1 MNLSLNEMNESHFL
15 IVMVF
20 ILLMVSILTPVSAA
34 STDIKIPTS
43 GSVMYPGFVV
53 TDGHLIAT
61 AASGSTDL
69 KLYNTDGSFYK
80 SVSVTND
87 QRQYDALTLSEGSLY
102 YSLYDPAEPGYFRNE
117 TVYEYNLTTG
127 EKRLIYVTDG
137 PQQQV
142 TKIVAYG
149 DHVVMR
155 GGVNDRKLIL
165 YTKSTGSVTTIFTS
179 HDWIEGLAI
188 DGDRIMWGCDRVDKE
203 PGREIHVYT
212 ISKGTD
218 YIIPESKSIKTWGYG
233 DISGDRVVW
242 DIATNDPNT
251 STGHPD
257 LISAG
262 DTIQLTNLSTG
273 KTTAIES
280 IGAPDTPFISGDMIV
295 YLKQPSVDYNNTD
308 TGMIRTY
315 NIRTGSFNEFGSK
328 IAFITDVK
336 GDLLIWGR
344 FSPMSFFATT
354 LNGTLPTVTQAT
366 SVQSTTQIPGTAKQ
380 AATTPPGSPVD
391 PVAIVP
397 ALATGV
403 AGYAVMKKRQ

>member
-1 MNLSLNEMNESHFL
+1 MNLSLNEVNESHVL
-15 IVMVF
+15 IVMGF

-87 QRQYDALTLSEGSLY
+87 QRQFDDLELFDGHLY
-102 YSLYDPAEPGYFRNE
+102 FSLYDPAEPGYFRNE
-117 TVYEYNLTTG
+117 TVYGYNLATG
-127 EKRLIYVTDG
+127 EKQLIYVTDG
-137 PQQQV
+137 PQQRV
-142 TKIVAYG
+142 TKIVADG

-165 YTKSTGSVTTIFTS
+165 YTKSTGSVTTLFTS
-179 HDWIEGLAI
+179 RDWIHGLAI
-188 DGDRIMWGCDRVDKE
+188 DGNRIMWGCEVDKGA
-203 PGREIHVYT
+203 GREIHVYT
-212 ISKGTD
+212 ISTGTD
-218 YIIPESKSIKTWGYG
+218 YIIPESKSENTYGYG
-233 DISGDRVVW
+233 DISGDNVVW
-242 DIATNDPNT
+242 AMRAKDPDYINGVPVGGV
-251 STGHPD
+251 SYD
-257 LISAG
+257 MR
-262 DTIQLTNLSTG
+262 LTNLVSGRTQSVDRSD
-273 KTTAIES
+273 TA
-280 IGAPDTPFISGDMIV
+280 PLTVPFISGDTIA

-308 TGMIRTY
+308 TGVIRTY
-315 NIRTGSFNEFGSK
+315 NIRTGSFKEFGSK

-336 GDLLIWGR
+336 GDLLIWGW

-354 LNGTLPTVTQAT
+354 LNGTLPTVTPAT
-366 SVQSTTQIPGTAKQ
+366 PVQSTTQIPGTVQQ
-380 AATTPPGSPVD
+380 AATTPGSPVD
-391 PVAIVP
+391 PVAIVS

-403 AGYAVMKKRQ
+403 AGYAVMNRRR